1 MANFSTT
8 FQELVPTTFDWSFTL
23 WENTIPENPIMNPA
37 TYNGTLPNDRISKT
51 IHGRLYYQGLDSIN
65 VTSIDLQNTTSDDKY
80 KISFSP
86 VDGGGTIQGNG
97 FIDVNV
103 YVNRLMISGGNDL
116 TNGRAMDFSLS
127 FAKNGKY
134 YGPGAI
140 TRPITITLYNP

>member
-1 MANFSTT
+1 MANFTTT

-37 TYNGTLPNDRISKT
+37 TYNGTLPFNRVSKL
-51 IHGRLYYQGLDSIN
+51 IHGRIYYQGLDSFY
-65 VTSIDLQNTTSDDKY
+65 VSDIDLQNTTSDNY
-80 KISFSP
+80 YEILFSP
-86 VDGGGTIQGNG
+86 VGGGGIIQGNG
-97 FIDVNV
+97 FFDVNV
-103 YVNRLMISGGNDL
+103 FINRLDLMGRNDL